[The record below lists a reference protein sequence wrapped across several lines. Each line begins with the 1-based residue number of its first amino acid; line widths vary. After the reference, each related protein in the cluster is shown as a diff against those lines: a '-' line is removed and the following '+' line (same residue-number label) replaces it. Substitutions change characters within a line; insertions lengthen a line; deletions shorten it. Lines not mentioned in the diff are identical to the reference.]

1 MKPFELLAEAHAPDG
16 TLLTL
21 HRHDGSYVLRV
32 DGVELMS
39 SRRTNSEIRLAQLV
53 CAPLQG
59 RTGIRVLIG
68 GLGLG
73 FTLLETMRLLPPD
86 AHIVVVEIVQA
97 VIDWNRDPR
106 FALAGAALD
115 DPRVEVV
122 CDDVGT
128 VLRDNPGA
136 YDAIMVD
143 VDNGAESLTTSG
155 NAQLYIDAGIR
166 QAVAAMRPG
175 GMLAYWSADKDARF
189 VKSLHR
195 AGLHVESQRVRA
207 HTTSGGFYTLYV
219 ARRSSEAI
227 NTQTGPASEPDAG
240 SPHTPE
246 SVPPATAPRDAT

>member
-1 MKPFELLAEAHAPDG
+1 MKPFELLGEAHAPDG

-39 SRRTNSEIRLAQLV
+39 TRRSNSEIRLAQLV
-53 CAPLQG
+53 CEPLRG
-59 RTGIRVLIG
+59 REGVRVVIG

-73 FTLLETMRLLPPD
+73 FTLLETMRLLEPD
-86 AHIVVVEIVQA
+86 AGIVVVEIVQA

-122 CDDVGT
+122 CDDVAT

-136 YDAIMVD
+136 YDAIMLD

-155 NAQLYIDAGIR
+155 NAHLYVDVGIR
-166 QAVAAMRPG
+166 EAVAALRPG
-175 GMLAYWSADKDARF
+175 GLLAYWSADKDPRF

-207 HTTSGGFYTLYV
+207 HTTSGGFYTLFV
-219 ARRSSEAI
+219 ARRSGEAV
-227 NTQTGPASEPDAG
+227 N
-240 SPHTPE
+240 
-246 SVPPATAPRDAT
+246 R